1 MLLYFEYKRV
11 MERFYATNP
20 SSTST
25 LIRRPNQVWSPE
37 NVHTLIKQRSHVN
50 PTAFKEIARQLNSLE
65 ERRASVIRTR
75 PYTPVDCQNKWA
87 SLFPSSSDVHSTIRY
102 MLKLQKEWPGTVVKV
117 EPTFEKHNIVIG
129 GAHIVWPW
137 ARATMKR
144 LAKTVFC
151 DATFHVTIY
160 NYKVVMFTTL
170 DGNHQ
175 HRPLM
180 VSFIADSTT
189 VQWQR
194 IFDIFYRYVFVYC
207 S

>member
-1 MLLYFEYKRV
+1 
-11 MERFYATNP
+11 
-20 SSTST
+20 
-25 LIRRPNQVWSPE
+25 
-37 NVHTLIKQRSHVN
+37 
-50 PTAFKEIARQLNSLE
+50 
-65 ERRASVIRTR
+65 
-75 PYTPVDCQNKWA
+75 
-87 SLFPSSSDVHSTIRY
+87 

-180 VSFIADSTT
+180 VSFIVDSTT

-194 IFDIFYRYVFVYC
+194 IFDIFYRYVFVWHVMFMILILCACDSVMGEDSPDELFVIQTDKEKAISAGLQQSSMKDVALHLCC
-207 S
+207 SLHAKWSTSSSSRHPNVIRTSPYPQYILTSSACHVIHTSC